1 MSVNN
6 WKKVENEAGYPC
18 YIDEAAGKQQY
29 DHPEFRKIMES
40 LQEYDGIKQGTYRV
54 AFKIYSLQKHLRVP
68 PLRISSGVFARHRLS
83 LSESS
88 LSLDT
93 VELESVLADIY
104 FAAEKEGLFTGDI
117 DLAVDLL
124 INLLLN
130 IYDSERKEP
139 IRVLAAKTL
148 LIILSEESAADKWS
162 SLANCCMDHNGCVSP
177 KRLAALL
184 AQVTALSAYLGVI
197 SDHAEADVEACF
209 GKSAGMLGAHARAV
223 AEWGVQHC
231 SSARWLPLVQR
242 VVASRNSADVTA
254 CCALCVQPLIQVLK
268 FKCAKCSDVY
278 FCEKCYLYD
287 KNLTNVS
294 GHKKTHLIYE
304 IMEGQPKSSE
314 YMNFLKG
321 MRRLFFCTKTKKKGP
336 GSKKGS
342 KKSIDRPEGSDR
354 RRNGPVI
361 FTSTVGKASGNNASN
376 PAVMLQDIIT
386 QLETQQKSLQE
397 VSNRIQKVYGPIDND
412 TKKEVENN
420 DLLTKLEAHW
430 THVTTQ
436 INRLK
441 ILKENLSSSQPTIPS
456 ENPSKSDKTE
466 RPQAF
471 DLFSPIP
478 ILETEKQSKVTDV
491 KNPPRVLSLDS
502 GNFSA
507 ASKRDSQ
514 NLLTMSGDALKPVV
528 VHATS
533 DSISTVSMNDIS
545 SWHNETDTASSRRG
559 RTSLRHENSTIRSL
573 AAAERKFAADIRCVE
588 NSNDKMRELNA
599 DLDTVLDRLQQILTN
614 NFAMDD
620 SCFDNTQLRETAT
633 EMEGLLGT
641 LIRGVE
647 QRATLNA
654 TKGLV

>member
-1 MSVNN
+1 MSLTQ

-18 YIDEAAGKQQY
+18 YIDEVSAKQQY

-40 LQEYDGIKQGTYRV
+40 LEEYDGIKYNAYRV
-54 AFKIYSLQKHLRVP
+54 AFKIYALQKHLR
-68 PLRISSGVFARHRLS
+68 
-83 LSESS
+83 ESS

-139 IRVLAAKTL
+139 VRVLAAKTL
-148 LIILSEESAADKWS
+148 LIILSEESAADKWGA
-162 SLANCCMDHNGCVSP
+162 LANCCMDHNGCVSP

-184 AQVTALSAYLGVI
+184 AHVTALSAYLGV
-197 SDHAEADVEACF
+197 
-209 GKSAGMLGAHARAV
+209 SAGMLGVSARAV
-223 AEWGVQHC
+223 SEWGVQSC
-231 SSARWLPLVQR
+231 SSARWLPVVQR
-242 VVASRNSADVTA
+242 VVASRNSAN
-254 CCALCVQPLIQVLK
+254 VLK
-268 FKCAKCSDVY
+268 FKCSKCSDIY

-287 KNLTNVS
+287 KDLTTVS
-294 GHKKTHLIYE
+294 GHKKTHLVHE
-304 IMEGQPKSSE
+304 IMDGQTKTSE
-314 YMNFLKG
+314 CINFIKG
-321 MRRLFFCTKTKKKGP
+321 MKRLFFCTKTKKKGP
-336 GSKKGS
+336 KKGS
-342 KKSIDRPEGSDR
+342 KKNVDNGDSGTVR
-354 RRNGPVI
+354 RRKDGKPVI
-361 FTSTVGKASGNNASN
+361 FTS
-376 PAVMLQDIIT
+376 
-386 QLETQQKSLQE
+386 LQE
-397 VSNRIQKVYGPIDND
+397 LSSRLDRLYGTEADAKNNDND
-412 TKKEVENN
+412 ELRTKV
-420 DLLTKLEAHW
+420 EAHW
-430 THVTTQ
+430 AHMSTQ
-436 INRLK
+436 ISRLK
-441 ILKENLSSSQPTIPS
+441 ALKENLSSSQTIIVS
-456 ENPSKSDKTE
+456 ENAPKADKIE

-478 ILETEKQSKVTDV
+478 VLENEKQSKVTDI
-491 KNPPRVLSLDS
+491 KSQPRVLSLDS
-502 GNFSA
+502 GNFSVV
-507 ASKRDSQ
+507 SKPESQ

-545 SWHNETDTASSRRG
+545 NWYNETESIPDKRARSKPRLADT
-559 RTSLRHENSTIRSL
+559 TNQSLS
-573 AAAERKFAADIRCVE
+573 AAEQKFAADIRHVE
-588 NSNDKMRELNA
+588 DSNDKMKELNA

-620 SCFDNTQLRETAT
+620 SCFDNTQLRETAN

-654 TKGLV
+654 TKGL

>member
-1 MSVNN
+1 MSLIH

-18 YIDEAAGKQQY
+18 YIDEVSSKQQY
-29 DHPEFRKIMES
+29 DHPEFQKIMES
-40 LQEYDGIKQGTYRV
+40 LEEYDGIKYNAYRV
-54 AFKIYSLQKHLRVP
+54 AFKIYDFQKHLRVP
-68 PLRISSGVFARHRLS
+68 PLRISSGVFARHQLS

-139 IRVLAAKTL
+139 VRVLAAKTL
-148 LIILSEESAADKWS
+148 LIILSEESASDKWGA
-162 SLANCCMDHNGCVSP
+162 LANCCMDHNGCVSP

-184 AQVTALSAYLGVI
+184 AHVTALSAYLGVMC
-197 SDHAEADVEACF
+197 DHAQADVEACF
-209 GKSAGMLGAHARAV
+209 DKSAGMLGVSARAV
-223 AEWGVQHC
+223 SEWGVQRC
-231 SSARWLPLVQR
+231 SSARWLPVLQR
-242 VVASRNSADVTA
+242 LVASRNSANVSAT
-254 CCALCVQPLIQVLK
+254 CAHCSQPLIQVLK
-268 FKCAKCSDVY
+268 FKCSKCSDIY

-287 KNLTNVS
+287 KDLTTVS
-294 GHKKTHLIYE
+294 GHKKTHLVHE
-304 IMEGQPKSSE
+304 IMDGQTKTSE
-314 YMNFLKG
+314 CINFIKG
-321 MRRLFFCTKTKKKGP
+321 MKRLFFCTKTKKKGP
-336 GSKKGS
+336 KKGS
-342 KKSIDRPEGSDR
+342 KKNVDNVDSGTVR
-354 RRNGPVI
+354 RRKDGRPVI

-376 PAVMLQDIIT
+376 PTVVLNDIIT
-386 QLETQQKSLQE
+386 QLETQHKSLQE
-397 VSNRIQKVYGPIDND
+397 LSSRLDRLYGSEADAKNNDND
-412 TKKEVENN
+412 ELRTKV
-420 DLLTKLEAHW
+420 EAHW
-430 THVTTQ
+430 AHMSTQ
-436 INRLK
+436 ISRLK
-441 ILKENLSSSQPTIPS
+441 ALKENLSSSQTIIVS
-456 ENPSKSDKTE
+456 ENAPKTDKIE

-478 ILETEKQSKVTDV
+478 VIENEKQSKVADI
-491 KNPPRVLSLDS
+491 KSQPRVLSLDS
-502 GNFSA
+502 GNFSVV
-507 ASKRDSQ
+507 SKPESQ

-545 SWHNETDTASSRRG
+545 NWYNETESLPEKRVRSKPRLADT
-559 RTSLRHENSTIRSL
+559 TNHSLS
-573 AAAERKFAADIRCVE
+573 AAEQKFAADIRHVE
-588 NSNDKMRELNA
+588 DSNDKMKELNA

-620 SCFDNTQLRETAT
+620 SCFDNTQLRETAN